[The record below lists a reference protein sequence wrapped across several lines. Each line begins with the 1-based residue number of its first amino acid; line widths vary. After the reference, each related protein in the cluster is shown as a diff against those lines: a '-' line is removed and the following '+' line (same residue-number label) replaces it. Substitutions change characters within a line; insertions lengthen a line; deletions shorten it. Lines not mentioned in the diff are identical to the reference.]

1 MSENDSQDPSIHYC
15 REVKISYGRKKKAEA
30 ISCAASVHRLAKKII
45 DPNADREHFAAIYL
59 DAKNVPLAWRVIA
72 IGTLSGCLVHPRE
85 VFRPGLIVGAAA
97 IVVIHNHPSGEL
109 TPSSED
115 LKVTQRLAAAGEL
128 LGIRVL
134 DHLILG
140 STGYFSFAERG
151 HLSSGASGALGDERI
166 SA

>member
-15 REVKISYGRKKKAEA
+15 REVKISYGRKKKAEK
-30 ISCAASVHRLAKKII
+30 ICGSAAGFELAKKII
-45 DPNADREHFAAIYL
+45 DPDADREHFAAIYL
-59 DAKNVPLAWRVIA
+59 DAKNTPIAWRVIA

-97 IVVIHNHPSGEL
+97 IVVV
-109 TPSSED
+109 PSSECSPSPED
-115 LKVTQRLAAAGEL
+115 LQVTRRLSSAGDL

-140 STGYFSFAERG
+140 GKSYYSFADRG
-151 HLSSGASGALGDERI
+151 HLPQGLTAPADEPRI